1 MSLET
6 VVLDHLPTPYTV
18 HIALFRNVRNAAFL
32 HSQLLARN
40 PDFEY
45 GLVDA
50 SIVCFSL
57 SLCASIVIGNRLTI
71 TLDCL
76 APPYPLGRF

>member
-1 MSLET
+1 MSLEI
-6 VVLDHLPTPYTV
+6 VVLDHLPAAYTV

-50 SIVCFSL
+50 SIVGFHTYRCS
-57 SLCASIVIGNRLTI
+57 G
-71 TLDCL
+71 CL
-76 APPYPLGRF
+76 LRSYTEANSPSP